1 MSKRPLC
8 AAAVF
13 WAVLLYLLGGAG
25 IKYFTYAPP
34 ELPSGAFA
42 GKAAVTGEVYRADVH
57 TRSTSLYLRKA
68 NLILNSKKYPIDGIK
83 ATVTTEHMKETAK
96 PGSEV
101 LLQGELQEIP
111 LPSNPGQFH
120 ERAYYYPRKIKWYQK
135 VSYIQVI
142 QPEKNRFLCLQEKIK
157 QKLQNGIYHVM
168 TKEQAGIMEAML
180 LGEKA
185 QIDTEQQ
192 FLFQLMG
199 CSHILSVSGTHL
211 SVIGGVFFWLLR
223 KLRIPYKAA
232 GGITV
237 AAMFFYGSLTG
248 NGAAVLRAVV
258 MFAVSMG
265 AFWVRRTYDFLSA
278 MALASM
284 LLLAESP
291 LYLYDSSF
299 LLSFGAIWG
308 LGAVYPV
315 LFPGKKAGRRRESRA
330 EKLYHGILAG
340 IQSGIS
346 VWLVLLP
353 VTMYFFYEIPLW
365 GIFMNLLI
373 LPTAGILLASGIL
386 GCVLGVWFPVLGKI
400 AAFPAAGILE
410 LYLQTGKITA
420 GLPGALWITGQPKLW
435 KCALYYVLL
444 VLVLWLRKRGL
455 HFSLLL
461 AGAMTVLLVRLPQNA
476 VEVTFLDV
484 GQGDCAC
491 IQTGIRSGYLVDG
504 GSSSVSGVGKYRI
517 LPFLKASGI
526 SRIKGV
532 FVSHMDADHINGIQ
546 ELLETIAKGETMVRV
561 ERLFLSA
568 CRETEEQRLELE
580 KLGKA
585 AGCEI
590 IYAEKGTK
598 LQEDK
603 MEMDCLSPSGENW
616 EEWESNEASQVW
628 KFQKE
633 KFVLLFTGDTQERGE
648 ESLFKETGNCQV
660 LKVAHHGSKNSTPE
674 VFLQEVQPEI
684 AIISCGAGNR
694 YGHPHKE
701 LVERLKRYT
710 GKIYNTAECGAVRLQ
725 VKKEKIKISC
735 YRTGDS

>member
-299 LLSFGAIWG
+299 LLSFGAILG

-353 VTMYFFYEIPLW
+353 VTMYFFYEMPLW

-373 LPTAGILLASGIL
+373 LPA
-386 GCVLGVWFPVLGKI
+386 
-400 AAFPAAGILE
+400 AAF
-410 LYLQTGKITA
+410 Y
-420 GLPGALWITGQPKLW
+420 
-435 KCALYYVLL
+435 
-444 VLVLWLRKRGL
+444 WLRG
-455 HFSLLL
+455 F
-461 AGAMTVLLVRLPQNA
+461 
-476 VEVTFLDV
+476 
-484 GQGDCAC
+484 
-491 IQTGIRSGYLVDG
+491 
-504 GSSSVSGVGKYRI
+504 
-517 LPFLKASGI
+517 
-526 SRIKGV
+526 
-532 FVSHMDADHINGIQ
+532 
-546 ELLETIAKGETMVRV
+546 
-561 ERLFLSA
+561 
-568 CRETEEQRLELE
+568 
-580 KLGKA
+580 
-585 AGCEI
+585 
-590 IYAEKGTK
+590 
-598 LQEDK
+598 
-603 MEMDCLSPSGENW
+603 
-616 EEWESNEASQVW
+616 
-628 KFQKE
+628 
-633 KFVLLFTGDTQERGE
+633 
-648 ESLFKETGNCQV
+648 
-660 LKVAHHGSKNSTPE
+660 
-674 VFLQEVQPEI
+674 
-684 AIISCGAGNR
+684 
-694 YGHPHKE
+694 
-701 LVERLKRYT
+701 
-710 GKIYNTAECGAVRLQ
+710 
-725 VKKEKIKISC
+725 
-735 YRTGDS
+735 